1 MHVRAVSF
9 LWSSCMV
16 LRAHDGAPHCTRI
29 ARIIRCLQPRD
40 VRVPYVQELY
50 KTDQKALK
58 WCCCLPLKYAEE
70 QVHVTDKIET
80 LTFNA
85 NKVLR
90 TNFTQDMF
98 SMSVSTQ
105 PPSSD
110 TAVCAARDLLG
121 EREM

>member
-1 MHVRAVSF
+1 
-9 LWSSCMV
+9 
-16 LRAHDGAPHCTRI
+16 
-29 ARIIRCLQPRD
+29 
-40 VRVPYVQELY
+40 VPYVQELD
-50 KTDQKALK
+50 KIDQKALK

-70 QVHVTDKIET
+70 QVRVTDKIET

-98 SMSVSTQ
+98 SISVSAQ

-110 TAVCAARDLLG
+110 TAVCAARDLFG